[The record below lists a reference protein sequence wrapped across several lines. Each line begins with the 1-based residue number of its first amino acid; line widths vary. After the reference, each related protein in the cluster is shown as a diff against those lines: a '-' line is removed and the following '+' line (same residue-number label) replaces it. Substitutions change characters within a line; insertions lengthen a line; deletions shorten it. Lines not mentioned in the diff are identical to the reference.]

1 MPYKL
6 VKSGKGYFVETIST
20 GRKHSEKPISKVKAE
35 AQLRLL
41 ESKMKYEKK

>member
-6 VKSGKGYFVETIST
+6 VKVKGGYFVETIST
-20 GRKHSEKPISKVKAE
+20 GKKHSDSPMTKLKAE

-41 ESKMKYEKK
+41 ESIKERKK